1 MGCGWLC
8 IAHLAALLGIRA
20 AWPLPSHFSRHGPR
34 NHIPCTCV
42 KPPVSQT
49 IPKEPQSR
57 ACTPLN
63 SSHHAEVRG
72 NPLTLGSG
80 APKTLLRSSS
90 PLRAPRFC
98 SGPGSLGP
106 QRGRPWGGP
115 GGAPQRGLRTRGARP
130 EPRPPPAARRRF
142 TAAENRPRGS
152 RTAPGHRAGR

>member
-1 MGCGWLC
+1 MQGAAGRCWCLGCGWLC

-20 AWPLPSHFSRHGPR
+20 AWPLPSHFSRHGPC

-106 QRGRPWGGP
+106 QRGVAMGRARRGPTARAPHPGGP
-115 GGAPQRGLRTRGARP
+115 SRAPA
-130 EPRPPPAARRRF
+130 PAGC
-142 TAAENRPRGS
+142 AAPLYGC
-152 RTAPGHRAGR
+152 